1 MGNPSSFLSGTM
13 SQEDPL
19 ENNHDDTNGS
29 STGGG
34 SSSVRGDSG
43 HAEPESLPE
52 DKEVPKKTKSKKPA
66 SSKKPAA
73 GAGRSAAAKKAA
85 ATRKAK
91 EEKLAKLEERLSF
104 FENIYQQAEAE
115 VGAAGA
121 EEPEEQEEAGGGG
134 GAGGAGGTGRP
145 GDSGYHPGVGE
156 LEETEAIL
164 DQGAGAGDM
173 DSSAGASR
181 APATPQ
187 RRRFTARRSGGA
199 FNRRLYDKLAATQG
213 AVVSARGKVGGRKQ
227 LSSLFRKVHRG
238 MSDEELSRFAIGSIR
253 QNQYA

>member
-1 MGNPSSFLSGTM
+1 MIPELSSFLSGTM
-13 SQEDPL
+13 SQEEPL
-19 ENNHDDTNGS
+19 ENTHDDTNGS

-34 SSSVRGDSG
+34 SSSVRGNSG
-43 HAEPESLPE
+43 DAEPESVPE
-52 DKEVPKKTKSKKPA
+52 AKEIPKKKKAAPKKPG
-66 SSKKPAA
+66 A

-115 VGAAGA
+115 VGAAGS
-121 EEPEEQEEAGGGG
+121 EEPQEEE
-134 GAGGAGGTGRP
+134 GGTGRP
-145 GDSGYHPGVGE
+145 GDPGYHPGVGE

-173 DSSAGASR
+173 DSSGGASR

-199 FNRRLYDKLAATQG
+199 FNRRLYDKLASTQG
-213 AVVSARGKVGGRKQ
+213 TVVSARGKVGGRKQ

-238 MSDEELSRFAIGSIR
+238 MSDEEISRFAIGSIR

>member
-1 MGNPSSFLSGTM
+1 MGKLSSFLSGTM
-13 SQEDPL
+13 SQEEPL
-19 ENNHDDTNGS
+19 ENTHDDTNGS
-29 STGGG
+29 STSGG
-34 SSSVRGDSG
+34 SSSVRRDSG
-43 HAEPESLPE
+43 DAEPESLPE
-52 DKEVPKKTKSKKPA
+52 TKEVPKKKKA
-66 SSKKPAA
+66 ASKKPAA

-115 VGAAGA
+115 VGAAGS
-121 EEPEEQEEAGGGG
+121 EEPEEEEGGGDGG
-134 GAGGAGGTGRP
+134 GAGRP
-145 GDSGYHPGVGE
+145 GDPGYHPGVGE
-156 LEETEAIL
+156 LEETEAVL
-164 DQGAGAGDM
+164 DEGTGGGNM

-199 FNRRLYDKLAATQG
+199 FNRRLYDKLASSQG
-213 AVVSARGKVGGRKQ
+213 TVVSARGKVGGRKQ

-238 MSDEELSRFAIGSIR
+238 MSDEEISRFAIGSIR

>member
-1 MGNPSSFLSGTM
+1 M
-13 SQEDPL
+13 SQEEPL
-19 ENNHDDTNGS
+19 ENTHDDTNGS
-29 STGGG
+29 STSGGN
-34 SSSVRGDSG
+34 SSVRGNSG
-43 HAEPESLPE
+43 DADPESVPE
-52 DKEVPKKTKSKKPA
+52 TKEIPKKKKTSA
-66 SSKKPAA
+66 KKPAA

-91 EEKLAKLEERLSF
+91 EDRFKYLEERVAF
-104 FENIYQQAEAE
+104 FDNIYQQAEAE
-115 VGAAGA
+115 AGA
-121 EEPEEQEEAGGGG
+121 DGSEEPQEEEEGGGG
-134 GAGGAGGTGRP
+134 TNRP
-145 GDSGYHPGVGE
+145 GDPGYHPGVGE

-164 DQGAGAGDM
+164 DQGTGAGDM

-187 RRRFTARRSGGA
+187 RRRFTTRRSGGA

-213 AVVSARGKVGGRKQ
+213 TVVSSRGKVGSRKQ

-238 MSDEELSRFAIGSIR
+238 MSDEEISRFAIGSIR